1 MDYLLLTLIFLLGAL
16 SGTVIWWMLRNESRI
31 RLLQIDLAADR
42 AEMRSGLSRMESSI
56 ELMNLSSEA
65 ILQTNPE
72 NQGAIAIHTVLKKIE
87 TQIDAGLSD
96 SNTAATNAKELHSAM
111 RMLLKS
117 VEIDGDLGK
126 EQQSLQPGAL
136 NLTDRL
142 FSLLKNLNIEAS
154 SLGLNTL
161 EFAKLGELLYRCG
174 HLDWAQ
180 SCYQSAI
187 ENTPGH
193 TASLSSLSHLAKQEG
208 NLELQLDWIEKMIE
222 HDPDNSDLL
231 RSHAS
236 LVIQSGVD
244 EERAER
250 DMLRL
255 EAMGKDTPAD
265 QSLLSGLRSR
275 SGSPQETIERL
286 EKMLEREPD
295 RAEDWF
301 LKAKMHVKL
310 SEFDDALLSV
320 EEAIKIHR
328 QFGEAWALKANLL
341 ADNALYQ
348 EDALRAARHAV
359 ALNAGGTEL
368 ILLKADLVALEEG
381 EISASETL
389 QSALDSNPDNDELR
403 AHIANLLRES
413 GELELAEKLLNEATI
428 QTSIIHVARARI
440 QLMYADMQ
448 RDGTGETDE
457 LHITIAKQS
466 FETAIDLNRE
476 SGIAWLG
483 IARCERLLKNFD
495 IAKEALDRASRLLDG
510 ESSVY
515 AESALLALDLGDLV
529 EANQL
534 IEAAA
539 VGLEDTALIAYLRG
553 NLDCMNGNFISARNH
568 FDDVLERHDPLHV
581 RARLNRIA
589 ASLALGLHDSALDDC
604 RILLDQAPELTLAKC
619 RMADVLMLVT
629 NWTPAKQLWTEILEL
644 NGNHPHALTQ
654 LAACNIALGM
664 PDQAEAPLNKA
675 IRLDPEFSSA
685 WHNRGLLY
693 LEWGEED
700 AAIQDF
706 ETTIKVNP
714 NHIDARLH
722 LASIHHSAERWKR
735 AAPLWR
741 QVLDIDSD
749 NDVARQRLSH
759 CESQIIIQ
767 SK

>member
-1 MDYLLLTLIFLLGAL
+1 MDYLLLTLILLLGAL
-16 SGTVIWWMLRNESRI
+16 SGTVIWWMLRNETRI
-31 RLLQIDLAADR
+31 RLLQIDLAAADR

-126 EQQSLQPGAL
+126 EPQSLQPGAL

-142 FSLLKNLNIEAS
+142 FSLLENLNIEAS
-154 SLGLNTL
+154 SLGLNSL

-174 HLDWAQ
+174 HLDWAH

-193 TASLSSLSHLAKQEG
+193 TVSLSSLSHIAKQEG

-286 EKMLEREPD
+286 EKMLEKEPD

-310 SEFDDALLSV
+310 SEFDDALLSI

-403 AHIANLLRES
+403 AHIANLLRE
-413 GELELAEKLLNEATI
+413 
-428 QTSIIHVARARI
+428 R
-440 QLMYADMQ
+440 
-448 RDGTGETDE
+448 
-457 LHITIAKQS
+457 
-466 FETAIDLNRE
+466 
-476 SGIAWLG
+476 
-483 IARCERLLKNFD
+483 
-495 IAKEALDRASRLLDG
+495 
-510 ESSVY
+510 
-515 AESALLALDLGDLV
+515 
-529 EANQL
+529 
-534 IEAAA
+534 
-539 VGLEDTALIAYLRG
+539 
-553 NLDCMNGNFISARNH
+553 
-568 FDDVLERHDPLHV
+568 
-581 RARLNRIA
+581 
-589 ASLALGLHDSALDDC
+589 
-604 RILLDQAPELTLAKC
+604 
-619 RMADVLMLVT
+619 
-629 NWTPAKQLWTEILEL
+629 
-644 NGNHPHALTQ
+644 
-654 LAACNIALGM
+654 
-664 PDQAEAPLNKA
+664 
-675 IRLDPEFSSA
+675 
-685 WHNRGLLY
+685 
-693 LEWGEED
+693 
-700 AAIQDF
+700 
-706 ETTIKVNP
+706 VN
-714 NHIDARLH
+714 
-722 LASIHHSAERWKR
+722 
-735 AAPLWR
+735 
-741 QVLDIDSD
+741 
-749 NDVARQRLSH
+749 
-759 CESQIIIQ
+759 
-767 SK
+767 

>member
-1 MDYLLLTLIFLLGAL
+1 MDYLLLTLILLLGAL

-126 EQQSLQPGAL
+126 ESQSLQPGAL

-142 FSLLKNLNIEAS
+142 FSLLRNLNIEAS

-275 SGSPQETIERL
+275 SGSPQETIER
-286 EKMLEREPD
+286 
-295 RAEDWF
+295 
-301 LKAKMHVKL
+301 
-310 SEFDDALLSV
+310 
-320 EEAIKIHR
+320 
-328 QFGEAWALKANLL
+328 
-341 ADNALYQ
+341 
-348 EDALRAARHAV
+348 
-359 ALNAGGTEL
+359 
-368 ILLKADLVALEEG
+368 
-381 EISASETL
+381 
-389 QSALDSNPDNDELR
+389 
-403 AHIANLLRES
+403 
-413 GELELAEKLLNEATI
+413 
-428 QTSIIHVARARI
+428 
-440 QLMYADMQ
+440 
-448 RDGTGETDE
+448 
-457 LHITIAKQS
+457 
-466 FETAIDLNRE
+466 
-476 SGIAWLG
+476 
-483 IARCERLLKNFD
+483 
-495 IAKEALDRASRLLDG
+495 
-510 ESSVY
+510 
-515 AESALLALDLGDLV
+515 
-529 EANQL
+529 
-534 IEAAA
+534 
-539 VGLEDTALIAYLRG
+539 
-553 NLDCMNGNFISARNH
+553 
-568 FDDVLERHDPLHV
+568 
-581 RARLNRIA
+581 
-589 ASLALGLHDSALDDC
+589 
-604 RILLDQAPELTLAKC
+604 
-619 RMADVLMLVT
+619 
-629 NWTPAKQLWTEILEL
+629 
-644 NGNHPHALTQ
+644 
-654 LAACNIALGM
+654 
-664 PDQAEAPLNKA
+664 
-675 IRLDPEFSSA
+675 
-685 WHNRGLLY
+685 
-693 LEWGEED
+693 
-700 AAIQDF
+700 
-706 ETTIKVNP
+706 
-714 NHIDARLH
+714 
-722 LASIHHSAERWKR
+722 
-735 AAPLWR
+735 
-741 QVLDIDSD
+741 
-749 NDVARQRLSH
+749 
-759 CESQIIIQ
+759 
-767 SK
+767 